1 MCSQYFPDK
10 ARRTA
15 RVPFLL
21 ALCFCLHVIDTE
33 AAAEN
38 GADYDWAK
46 DPVERA
52 ARLRRLTQAR
62 LTEIGQSGGFS
73 SRFVQEFAQDDQ
85 GFIWAATRNGLDR
98 FDGYS
103 VSNFRH
109 DPAASNG
116 LSSSEIMLIATG
128 ANGIVWTGSRA
139 AGIDRFD
146 SVTGKVINFRNLPGD
161 PRDIGDDHIVDI
173 IVGRAGD
180 VWAATRASGLA
191 RINGQTLEV
200 TRFHASAEGDHRIPG
215 DAMNF
220 VFEDASGRIW
230 AGTDQGLVA
239 SSGPGE
245 RFQAPLQCQ

>member
-1 MCSQYFPDK
+1 
-10 ARRTA
+10 
-15 RVPFLL
+15 
-21 ALCFCLHVIDTE
+21 
-33 AAAEN
+33 
-38 GADYDWAK
+38 
-46 DPVERA
+46 
-52 ARLRRLTQAR
+52 
-62 LTEIGQSGGFS
+62 
-73 SRFVQEFAQDDQ
+73 
-85 GFIWAATRNGLDR
+85 
-98 FDGYS
+98 
-103 VSNFRH
+103 
-109 DPAASNG
+109 
-116 LSSSEIMLIATG
+116 MLIATG

-230 AGTDQGLVA
+230 AGTDQGWLPQVVRANVFRRRFSVNNMQTETECQKKWHSSSSASLVRKYCEHTSYVLLAYSFNNSRGPSQRA
-239 SSGPGE
+239 SHCSAMI
-245 RFQAPLQCQ
+245 RSA